1 MTVGAL
7 GMNVNDASQV
17 APAARVPVQVFD
29 PTLKSAALVP
39 ANATGVVAS
48 KFSVAAPVF
57 FTVTVCGALVVPTC
71 WGANVSVDALR
82 LALDA
87 GGATPLPV
95 SATFTRSPVVLVTD
109 RVPVAFPSA
118 VGLNVTG

>member
-7 GMNVNDASQV
+7 GLNVTDVSQV

-29 PTLKSAALVP
+29 PTLKPAVLVP
-39 ANATGVVAS
+39 ANAEGVVAS
-48 KFSVAAPVF
+48 KFSVAAPEF

-87 GGATPLPV
+87 GGAEPLPV
-95 SATFTRSPVVLVTD
+95 SATFTSSPVIMVSD
-109 RVPVAFPSA
+109 RVRRTIP
-118 VGLNVTG
+118 